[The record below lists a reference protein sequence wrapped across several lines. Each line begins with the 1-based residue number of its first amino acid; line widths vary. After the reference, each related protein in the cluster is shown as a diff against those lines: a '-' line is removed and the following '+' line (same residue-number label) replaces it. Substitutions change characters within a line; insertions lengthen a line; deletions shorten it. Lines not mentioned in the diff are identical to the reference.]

1 MIVLDITDDLI
12 PLDEAVIQRKRAK
25 SSRYQTMS
33 MDERREYNQKRRLRQ
48 LGLPENVN
56 ELEPSKLEAIKKH
69 IDDVNARKAEAARQ
83 RYHRM
88 VIDNCLTLFNY
99 IFFAFYTFRV
109 TRKGRLTTDV
119 ERNRN
124 SPLISYG
131 NCFLFFKDFARG
143 AWRKRNC
150 SQRLLDKLHP
160 RLWRRRKI

>member
-88 VIDNCLTLFNY
+88 VIDNCLTL
-99 IFFAFYTFRV
+99 
-109 TRKGRLTTDV
+109 
-119 ERNRN
+119 
-124 SPLISYG
+124 LIIY
-131 NCFLFFKDFARG
+131 FLLFIL
-143 AWRKRNC
+143 
-150 SQRLLDKLHP
+150 SE
-160 RLWRRRKI
+160 